1 MCLSVLRALRSL
13 KSPALLG
20 TMRGST
26 TTLTFTALLCL
37 GELQGRVGVG
47 TPLLPHLVT
56 ERPQDVGGSVG
67 THFLGGEGTVLS
79 PDLTPALR
87 AQSRPGVSR
96 RCGGA
101 GRSQGTLFQGC
112 AGARGTRDN
121 QVSPQTSCFHP
132 PPLVPG
138 EHSGSGLRVAYQGGA
153 WVTAGE
159 PGGEGALTL
168 RV

>member
-1 MCLSVLRALRSL
+1 MV
-13 KSPALLG
+13 
-20 TMRGST
+20 
-26 TTLTFTALLCL
+26 
-37 GELQGRVGVG
+37 
-47 TPLLPHLVT
+47 
-56 ERPQDVGGSVG
+56 

-79 PDLTPALR
+79 SDLTPALR

-96 RCGGA
+96 TCGGA

-112 AGARGTRDN
+112 AGARGTRDK
-121 QVSPQTSCFHP
+121 QVSPQSPCFHP

-138 EHSGSGLRVAYQGGA
+138 EHSGPGLLVAYQGGA